1 MHRTSARLRWTC
13 VVLWAICGAISAL
26 AQQKAPDHAAHHA
39 PAPTAASASPA
50 AAAGG
55 AETSVGE
62 VRRVDKGAGK
72 LTLKHGEIRSLDM
85 PPMTMVFQ
93 VQDPALLD
101 KVKPGDP
108 VRFRAEKA
116 ASGYVVTAIEVAR

>member
-1 MHRTSARLRWTC
+1 MHRTAAHHRWTFC
-13 VVLWAICGAISAL
+13 FWWAVLGAAPAL
-26 AQQKAPDHAAHHA
+26 AQPKAPDHAAPQAAA
-39 PAPTAASASPA
+39 PAAASAAPA
-50 AAAGG
+50 AATSAV
-55 AETSVGE
+55 EMSVGE
-62 VRRVDKGAGK
+62 VRRIDKSAGK
-72 LTLKHGEIRSLDM
+72 LTLKHGEIKHLDM

-116 ASGYVVTAIEVAR
+116 ASGYVVTAIELAR

>member
-1 MHRTSARLRWTC
+1 M
-13 VVLWAICGAISAL
+13 
-26 AQQKAPDHAAHHA
+26 AQQKAPDHATRHA
-39 PAPTAASASPA
+39 AAPVAASASASTTSA
-50 AAAGG
+50 A
-55 AETSVGE
+55 EMSVGE
-62 VRRVDKGAGK
+62 VRRVDKSAGK
-72 LTLKHGEIRSLDM
+72 LTLKHGEIRNLDM

-116 ASGYVVTAIEVAR
+116 ASGYVVTAIELAR